1 MSTGRSIK
9 QLKPRIGGRTKQG
22 YYDVSRSVKYYGPR
36 PCIYR
41 SSWEWKFMLW
51 CERMEHVV
59 SWSSEPFTIPYLCLE
74 TGKTREYNIYFIVH
88 TDKQEKQLIEVKPLK
103 EVNDA
108 EQFGKML
115 KLIIDPVAKKR
126 YTMANK
132 VAAKNWSKWTHAR
145 KLCTDKGWRFMI
157 VTERFLNKL

>member
-22 YYDVSRSVKYYGPR
+22 YYDISRSTKYFGPR

-41 SSWEWKFMLW
+41 SSWEWKYMLL
-51 CERMEHVV
+51 CERSENIMK
-59 SWSSEPFTIPYLCLE
+59 WSSEPFTIPYLCLE
-74 TGKTREYNIYFIVH
+74 TGRTRQYNLDFYVI
-88 TDKQEKQLIEVKPLK
+88 TDKNEHQLIEIKPLK
-103 EVNDA
+103 EVSEA
-108 EQFGKML
+108 EQFGKVF

-126 YTMANK
+126 YVMSNK
-132 VAAKNWSKWTHAR
+132 VAAKNWSKWRHTKQFCKER
-145 KLCTDKGWRFMI
+145 DWRFVI